1 MLINGLNKFRW
12 SAIATHLPGRTDN
25 EIKNFW
31 NTHLKKKLIQMGFD
45 PMTHQP
51 RTDIFSSLP
60 HLIALANLKDL
71 IDNPTWEDQ
80 AMRLQTEVLQMS
92 RLNHYLHYIL
102 QPSLPPPSLQNAA
115 ALPELTLFN
124 SLKDTTSVLTHLE
137 TPPVNYLHDSVPF
150 SHLPDLQAPAAA
162 VGNCLSKTA
171 MARGSDQYGAVLSQ
185 GDNSPDGSSS
195 PWVAAPPPLTTETSI
210 TNTGDACSTSS
221 YGGAQMWSE
230 LLDDP
235 FFHEMA

>member
-1 MLINGLNKFRW
+1 MKFRW

-51 RTDIFSSLP
+51 RTDIFSTLP
-60 HLIALANLKDL
+60 HLIALANL
-71 IDNPTWEDQ
+71 IDNPTL
-80 AMRLQTEVLQMS
+80 RLQNELLHVS
-92 RLNHYLHYIL
+92 RLNHYLHHIL
-102 QPSLPPPSLQNAA
+102 HPSALTTSLLEPPPPPPLYDLHHASL
-115 ALPELTLFN
+115 
-124 SLKDTTSVLTHLE
+124 
-137 TPPVNYLHDSVPF
+137 PF
-150 SHLPDLQAPAAA
+150 SHLPDLHPPAL
-162 VGNCLSKTA
+162 GKPA
-171 MARGSDQYGAVLSQ
+171 MATGCDQYLSH

-195 PWVAAPPPLTTETSI
+195 PWVAPPPPPPLTLTETSI

-235 FFHEMA
+235 FFHEIA